1 MTGTQSP
8 TVAAQ
13 HKISTPTKH
22 LVSMRDYISKRSK
35 YLLNKRCFD
44 LFISLVVLVLVL
56 SWLLPLLALLIKLD
70 SRGPVFF
77 MQKRVGFLGRSF
89 RCIKLR
95 TMYINP
101 DANALQA
108 RENDPRITRLGRFLR
123 KSNLDELPQFLNVL
137 AGDMSI
143 VGPRPHMHHD
153 CIAFSQVIDD
163 YKFRCI
169 LKPGITGLAQI
180 KGYRGP
186 TENFEKVFKRFQWDT
201 FYIRNA
207 NFWLDLRIIRR
218 TAFQTIEYIVHPPS
232 KQRQKATLTGMEI
245 AS

>member
-1 MTGTQSP
+1 MIVTQEP
-8 TVAAQ
+8 KVVTT
-13 HKISTPTKH
+13 HKINTPSKNKID
-22 LVSMRDYISKRSK
+22 MRDYISQRSH

-44 LFISLVVLVLVL
+44 IFISLLVTVFVL
-56 SWLLPLLALLIKLD
+56 SWLLPLLALIIKLD

-77 MQKRVGFLGRSF
+77 VQKRVGFLGRTF

-95 TMYINP
+95 TMYTNL

-108 RENDPRITRLGRFLR
+108 RENDPRITKLGKFLR

-137 AGDMSI
+137 TGDMSI
-143 VGPRPHMHHD
+143 VGPRPHMHND
-153 CIAFSQVIDD
+153 CIAFSRVIES
-163 YKFRCI
+163 YKFRSI

-186 TENFEKVFKRFQWDT
+186 TENFEKVFKRFQWDA

-207 NFWLDLRIIRR
+207 NFWLDLRIIRK
-218 TAFQTIEYIVHPPS
+218 TAVQTVGYIVRPLRKRIDS
-232 KQRQKATLTGMEI
+232 NVLTHMEI
-245 AS
+245 AR

>member
-1 MTGTQSP
+1 MIGTEQLK
-8 TVAAQ
+8 VATP
-13 HKISTPTKH
+13 HKITAPSKN
-22 LVSMRDYISKRSK
+22 LINMRDYISQRSH

-44 LFISLVVLVLVL
+44 IFISLFVTIFVL
-56 SWLLPLLALLIKLD
+56 SWLLPLLALIIKLD

-77 MQKRVGFLGRSF
+77 IQKRVGFLGRSF

-95 TMYINP
+95 TMYTNL

-108 RENDPRITRLGRFLR
+108 RENDPRITRLGNFLR

-137 AGDMSI
+137 AGDMSV
-143 VGPRPHMHHD
+143 VGPRPHMHND
-153 CIAFSQVIDD
+153 CIAFSRVIDS
-163 YKFRCI
+163 YKFRSI

-186 TENFEKVFKRFQWDT
+186 TENFEKVFKRYQWDA

-207 NFWLDLRIIRR
+207 NFWLDIRIIRK
-218 TAFQTIEYIVHPPS
+218 TAVQTLGYIVRPPG
-232 KQRQKATLTGMEI
+232 KQRDSNRLTHMEI
-245 AS
+245 AG